1 MPQKKK
7 KSSSISP
14 TKKKRATAGKKK
26 DSPVKKRKQSPGNRK
41 RDVTAVEKDGGD
53 RDSSSTPT
61 KKARRLNQDQERE
74 PEAPPLHSTSAPTE
88 NETDLAETERDTI
101 EPAPQSTA
109 VVTDHETD
117 RHETERPPPTQAEQP
132 SGSSTRS
139 PSPEVE
145 EEEDGEIGSTN
156 AGRPQA
162 DEDMA
167 VEPIRPT
174 SFFFKPADY
183 GKSWKLQSRCHQ
195 HKFMTTLE
203 LLDESEKKWFLE
215 HPQFKHLFHMVC
227 TPTRK
232 VMGLWML
239 LISTIVTY
247 KSRQAWFAVNGAPIR
262 YSIREHGL
270 ISGLYCH
277 HYPENYKS
285 GLSMK
290 FAEKQFRKMFIK
302 KLKNMKKKKKK
313 KKKNHPEEEEL
324 KVTVQDVEEKLSRM
338 KLDRTNDRVLD
349 GKSKYGSP
357 IDPFLLQVVDDLEL
371 CNTFPWGRFTFDHC
385 IKEIKHILAFE
396 CIPVLKAEFR
406 EPVPNYEPSC
416 PRMCKWKF
424 TSTGTTG
431 YVLEDLY
438 KALGETKEI
447 CSILAPIEREQQVI
461 YVTMEEGCWE
471 DMELLHDGDD
481 DDAIVDGWNKFIVRE
496 GGKIFSEDIFMED
509 TKSRTLEKEQQDVDQ
524 LEEEEHEAGHEPER
538 ILGGEP
544 VADLENLKE
553 MVMKMMSQM
562 TTMEGKINNKLED
575 FDRRLKVLEGESIR
589 IENYGDEDNGEKE
602 LEEQEEHEDEEA
614 ADNGEEAELDGSEK
628 DFEEAEKEHE
638 ELEELEEEAADDAEE
653 YTLQVMAAAAE
664 KVE

>member
-1 MPQKKK
+1 
-7 KSSSISP
+7 
-14 TKKKRATAGKKK
+14 
-26 DSPVKKRKQSPGNRK
+26 
-41 RDVTAVEKDGGD
+41 
-53 RDSSSTPT
+53 
-61 KKARRLNQDQERE
+61 
-74 PEAPPLHSTSAPTE
+74 
-88 NETDLAETERDTI
+88 
-101 EPAPQSTA
+101 
-109 VVTDHETD
+109 
-117 RHETERPPPTQAEQP
+117 
-132 SGSSTRS
+132 
-139 PSPEVE
+139 
-145 EEEDGEIGSTN
+145 
-156 AGRPQA
+156 
-162 DEDMA
+162 
-167 VEPIRPT
+167 
-174 SFFFKPADY
+174 
-183 GKSWKLQSRCHQ
+183 
-195 HKFMTTLE
+195 MTTLE

-232 VMGLWML
+232 VMGFRML
-239 LISTIVTY
+239 LIRTIVTY

-262 YSIREHGL
+262 YSVREHGL

-277 HYPENYKS
+277 QYPKNYKS

-290 FAEKQFRKMFIK
+290 FAEKQFRKMFMK
-302 KLKNMKKKKKK
+302 KLKNMKKK

-324 KVTVQDVEEKLSRM
+324 KVTVHDVEEKLSRM
-338 KLDRTNDRVLD
+338 KLDRTNDRLKMDILYFLATVLD

-385 IKEIKHILAFE
+385 IKEIKHVKDHFRRGLPENPGWTFRGFINPLE
-396 CIPVLKAEFR
+396 AEFR
-406 EPVPNYEPSC
+406 ELVPNYEPSC

-447 CSILAPIEREQQVI
+447 YSILAPIEREQQVI
-461 YVTMEEGCWE
+461 YVTMDEGCWE
-471 DMELLHDGDD
+471 DMELLDDGDD

-496 GGKIFSEDIFMED
+496 GGKIFWEDIFMED
-509 TKSRTLEKEQQDVDQ
+509 TKSRTLEKEQQDMEQ

-562 TTMEGKINNKLED
+562 TTMERKINNKLED

-589 IENYGDEDNGEKE
+589 IENDGDEDNGEKE

-614 ADNGEEAELDGSEK
+614 EDNGEEAELDGSEK

-664 KVE
+664 KVEEEAARNEAMQRVSKRMSKPSRLQKSPFVKK